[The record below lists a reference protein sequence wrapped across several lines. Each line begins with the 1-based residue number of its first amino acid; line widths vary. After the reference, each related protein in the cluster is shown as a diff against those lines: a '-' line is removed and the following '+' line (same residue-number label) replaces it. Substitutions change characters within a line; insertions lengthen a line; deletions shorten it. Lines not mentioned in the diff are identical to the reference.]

1 MSWKI
6 FIVQLLKRQLD
17 ITPYCKVLSPDI
29 FARFLCMNFSSHK
42 FSDSADMLTIF
53 VSKRC
58 IFAMSKVN
66 EQLSK
71 LASLFPLPIC
81 QSLNILYALF
91 VESRVNFC
99 MQSSNNLLYSSA
111 LFAGRKTIL
120 AACIFHIYPETVL
133 LWQTV
138 VKGLCSCLLLHTS
151 PRKSYFWILNNTY
164 SNYILIQ
171 DKLLLLCSELNICLP
186 LN

>member
-1 MSWKI
+1 MII
-6 FIVQLLKRQLD
+6 FYYDNNICVQTLYHCHVQ
-17 ITPYCKVLSPDI
+17 
-29 FARFLCMNFSSHK
+29 
-42 FSDSADMLTIF
+42 SD
-53 VSKRC
+53 
-58 IFAMSKVN
+58 

-186 LN
+186 LNQNSHIHVNLLSPFLKLFKTLVVRVLSDLKHSRCAFVFYI